1 MSKIKKSLPLAIR
14 VDVIVCLLMAVL
26 QDDLSFAI
34 LASLFILLT
43 SLCIWEVSKE
53 DPDNLVK
60 ALLGSNKYLIFDCF
74 VSVLMISLAVCGHHS
89 MVVISGILWLF
100 FAISSIYASD
110 KLLSSE

>member
-43 SLCIWEVSKE
+43 SLCIWEMSKE

-74 VSVLMISLAVCGHHS
+74 GSVLMISLAVCGHHS

>member
-43 SLCIWEVSKE
+43 SLCIWEMSKE

-74 VSVLMISLAVCGHHS
+74 VSVFDDLSCCLWSSFNGSNLWYSL
-89 MVVISGILWLF
+89 VILC
-100 FAISSIYASD
+100 YQ
-110 KLLSSE
+110 